1 MLKEIIFKTFNYND
15 IDYTVKEIDHEYKFY
30 YEENNE
36 LVELADL
43 SILEKLTML
52 LKLSMR

>member
-1 MLKEIIFKTFNYND
+1 MLKEMIFKTFNYND

-36 LVELADL
+36 IVELADL